1 MVTIYEGYEIHDCI
15 KIVIG
20 GFSRLHH
27 TQAHSS
33 LRFCIT
39 SYYKTIISEKTTH
52 TYAVSQYKITTRK
65 AIMYIF
71 CESKAIVCII
81 QVMTEFLIVKPV
93 CRMTEWFGLERI

>member
-15 KIVIG
+15 KIIIG
-20 GFSRLHH
+20 GFSRLYH

-39 SYYKTIISEKTTH
+39 NYYKTIISEKQKHTH
-52 TYAVSQYKITTRK
+52 ILWSQYKITTRK

-71 CESKAIVCII
+71 LQE
-81 QVMTEFLIVKPV
+81 
-93 CRMTEWFGLERI
+93 